1 MLSNSAGS
9 EEAAADFDE
18 FSTSKP
24 SLEYLKAEKNFSL
37 NFLSGQ
43 NNGPE
48 RKERA
53 MIKKVLELNQISL
66 PNGTKQAPT
75 SLKVSN
81 WLISRPH
88 NGSTKGLEPPI
99 CQMNS

>member
-1 MLSNSAGS
+1 MPQTLSEMLSNSAGS

-48 RKERA
+48 EKETKRKSHDKESLG
-53 MIKKVLELNQISL
+53 IEPNQSPKWDQTSSDNTESFSVL
-66 PNGTKQAPT
+66 G
-75 SLKVSN
+75 
-81 WLISRPH
+81 
-88 NGSTKGLEPPI
+88 GF
-99 CQMNS
+99 